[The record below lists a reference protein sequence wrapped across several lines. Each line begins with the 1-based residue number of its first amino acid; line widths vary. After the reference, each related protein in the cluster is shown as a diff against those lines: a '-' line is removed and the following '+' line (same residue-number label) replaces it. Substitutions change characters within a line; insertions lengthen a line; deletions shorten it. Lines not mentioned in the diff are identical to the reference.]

1 MVNNDRRGKF
11 LLSSRMDEWLDESII
26 RETMRPRFFPIEKAH
41 RIDDHREP
49 RRREDRVG
57 GESIGASCSV
67 CDHFLK
73 AVNKKKKRERGRK
86 RKREKWRGRFN

>member
-73 AVNKKKKRERGRK
+73 AVNKKKKEGERKKKEERKVAREV
-86 RKREKWRGRFN
+86 

>member
-1 MVNNDRRGKF
+1 MVNNDRWGKF

-57 GESIGASCSV
+57 GESIRASCSV

-73 AVNKKKKRERGRK
+73 AVNKKKKEGERKKKEERKVAREV
-86 RKREKWRGRFN
+86 

>member
-1 MVNNDRRGKF
+1 
-11 LLSSRMDEWLDESII
+11 MDEWLDESII

-57 GESIGASCSV
+57 GESIRASCSV

-73 AVNKKKKRERGRK
+73 AVNKKKKEGERKKKEERKVAREV
-86 RKREKWRGRFN
+86 